1 MAALRAAAPSR
12 QSEVDAPVTA
22 SWCSTQAKVVKI
34 SYTWTITDFSTWQE
48 EMGDALRSS
57 TFSAGADDALKWCL
71 TVHPRGVDEDS
82 EAYVS
87 FYLVLLSCER
97 DQARVRFKFSIINA
111 KEGEVNAMDSRRADR
126 LSDCN
131 AWGFRK
137 FIRRDFLLDKANEL
151 LPDDKL
157 TLNCEL
163 SVFGDPVHISRR
175 SHTVPFKVPRGRLS
189 QDIGSLLESHKFA
202 DVVLHV
208 DGKEFRA
215 QKAILAAR
223 SPVFAAMFEHD
234 TSESTHNRVDVTDV
248 DPDVFGDML
257 QFVYTGRA
265 PSLDDMAADLLV
277 AADKYALDQLK
288 ALCEEC
294 LCSKLTVETAAEL
307 FFLADLHSAVL
318 LKACAMGF
326 INEHAADVA
335 QTPGWL
341 AIVAEQPQ
349 LIAEAFESLA
359 TQMSQAAE
367 APSCKRIRIS
377 KDQ

>member
-1 MAALRAAAPSR
+1 MAPPRAAAPSR
-12 QSEVDAPVTA
+12 QGEADAPVTA
-22 SWCSTQAKVVKI
+22 SWCFTHAKVVKI
-34 SYTWTITDFSTWQE
+34 SYTWTITDFGSWQE
-48 EMGDALRSS
+48 EMGDALSS
-57 TFSAGADDALKWCL
+57 SAFSAGADDPLKWCL
-71 TVHPRGVDEDS
+71 TVHPRGMGEDT

-87 FYLVLLSCER
+87 CYLVLLSCER

-111 KEGEVNAMDSRRADR
+111 KQEEVNTMDSRRADR
-126 LSDCN
+126 LSDIN

-137 FIRRDFLLDKANEL
+137 FIRRDFLLDKANEM

-157 TLNCEL
+157 TLICEL

-175 SHTVPFKVPRGRLS
+175 SHVVRFKVPGRRLS
-189 QDIGSLLESHKFA
+189 QDIGSLLESQKFA

-208 DGKEFRA
+208 SGKEFCA
-215 QKAILAAR
+215 QKAVLAAR

-234 TSESTHNRVDVTDV
+234 TIERTQNRVDIPDV
-248 DPDVFGDML
+248 DPDVFRDLL
-257 QFVYTGRA
+257 QFIYTGRA
-265 PSLDDMAADLLV
+265 PNLDDMAADLLV

-307 FFLADLHSAVL
+307 FFLADLHSAGL
-318 LKACAMGF
+318 LKTCAMDF

-341 AIVAEQPQ
+341 AIVAQHPQ

-359 TQMSQAAE
+359 SQMTLSAG
-367 APSCKRIRIS
+367 APSCKRIKYS
-377 KDQ
+377 QDQ

>member
-48 EMGDALRSS
+48 DMGDALRSS

-111 KEGEVNAMDSRRADR
+111 KEAE
-126 LSDCN
+126 
-131 AWGFRK
+131 

-208 DGKEFRA
+208 NGKEFRA

-288 ALCEEC
+288 ALVRGVPLLQAHGGDGGRALLPGGPAQRGPAQGVRHGLHKRARSGRCANARLAGHC
-294 LCSKLTVETAAEL
+294 CRAA
-307 FFLADLHSAVL
+307 
-318 LKACAMGF
+318 
-326 INEHAADVA
+326 
-335 QTPGWL
+335 
-341 AIVAEQPQ
+341 
-349 LIAEAFESLA
+349 A
-359 TQMSQAAE
+359 TDRRGVRIIGHPDE
-367 APSCKRIRIS
+367 PSCRGS
-377 KDQ
+377 VLQADQNFKDQ

>member
-1 MAALRAAAPSR
+1 MAAPRVASPSR
-12 QSEVDAPVTA
+12 HDEVDAPVTA

-34 SYTWTITDFSTWQE
+34 SYTWTITDFSTWQQV
-48 EMGDALRSS
+48 MGDALRSS
-57 TFSAGADDALKWCL
+57 TFSAGADDPLKWCL
-71 TVHPRGVDEDS
+71 TVYPGGTSEDS
-82 EAYVS
+82 EGYIS

-97 DQARVRFKFSIINA
+97 DQARVRFKFSIIDAQEQEANI
-111 KEGEVNAMDSRRADR
+111 MDSRRADR

-137 FIRRDFLLDKANEL
+137 FVRRDHLLDKADEL

-157 TLNCEL
+157 TLNCQL

-175 SHTVPFKVPRGRLS
+175 SHVVRFKVPRGLLS
-189 QDIGSLLESHKFA
+189 QDIGSLLESEKFA

-208 DGKEFRA
+208 SGKEFRA

-234 TSESTHNRVDVTDV
+234 TSERAHSRVDIPDV
-248 DPDVFGDML
+248 DPDVFREML
-257 QFVYTGRA
+257 RFVYTGRA
-265 PSLDDMAADLLV
+265 PSPDDMAADLLV

-294 LCSKLTVETAAEL
+294 LCSELTVETAAEL
-307 FFLADLHSAVL
+307 FFLADMHSAGL
-318 LKACAMGF
+318 LKACAMDF

-341 AIVAEQPQ
+341 AIVAQQPQ

-359 TQMSQAAE
+359 TQMSQAAG
-367 APSCKRIRIS
+367 APSCKRT
-377 KDQ
+377 